1 METVYHLKAAVE
13 PVLPLQPISLNQHVY
28 IIYTISNITRGF
40 RDSTHQPHSL
50 QIHYAIQPDSTQW
63 LIKMPKKGV
72 VSAPGIANSSSFK
85 VMAMPLEEGYLT
97 IPTCSLMIERVDG
110 GGGEGEGGGK
120 RSLTSSQCYDTTLHQ
135 YIKVG
140 SAGQPF

>member
-13 PVLPLQPISLNQHVY
+13 PVLPLHPISLNQYVY

-40 RDSTHQPHSL
+40 RDSTHQPRPL
-50 QIHYAIQPDSTQW
+50 QIHYTLQPDPTQW

-72 VSAPGIANSSSFK
+72 VPAPGIANSSSFK

-97 IPTCSLMIERVDG
+97 IPTCSLMLERVDG
-110 GGGEGEGGGK
+110 GGSDGEGGK
-120 RSLTSSQCYDTTLHQ
+120 KSLTSSQYYDTTLPQ

-140 SAGQPF
+140 GAGQPF